1 MLKKFEILSE
11 SDDITKIHYNI
22 TSYKRNIFL
31 SILLVTL
38 GYQSQKLYQNT
49 NNAQNFNDILY
60 SNDFFYYCLYNTI
73 VILQVIQVLKSII
86 IKESVI
92 LMKNVGI
99 QLEKKNAL
107 CTTSKRFI
115 DITRIR
121 DIIIYE
127 YIEPC
132 KVRNVLSL
140 LLYDYHE
147 TVPMLD
153 TILDKHNL
161 LRTFVK
167 SRTILGI
174 NIKVK
179 E

>member
-1 MLKKFEILSE
+1 MTKKFEILSE

-22 TSYKRNIFL
+22 ISKKRLFFL
-31 SILLVTL
+31 LFLFGTIV
-38 GYQSQKLYQNT
+38 YQSYSIYQT
-49 NNAQNFNDILY
+49 KSNANNFNDILY
-60 SNDFFYYCLYNTI
+60 SNEFFYFCAYNFAALCQT
-73 VILQVIQVLKSII
+73 VIILKGII
-86 IKESVI
+86 IKESII

-107 CTTSKRFI
+107 FSTSKRFI

-127 YIEPC
+127 FVDPC
-132 KVRNVLSL
+132 KVRNILAQ

-153 TILDKHNL
+153 TILDKRNL
-161 LRTFVK
+161 LKTFVK
-167 SRTILGI
+167 SRTILGV
-174 NIKVK
+174 NSKVK